1 MYTLNFDHD
10 YEIFL
15 INILIKYN
23 IIHTLDFD
31 CDYDIFLINIEK
43 NYFNFFL
50 NLKKNSICIVFIII

>member
-43 NYFNFFL
+43 NYVNFF
-50 NLKKNSICIVFIII
+50 